1 MTGVEVT
8 LLTKD
13 INKRTLAF
21 KLTVKREEKDK
32 VFDPDFWPILA
43 SSTFGNLCPTLR
55 NRLK

>member
-32 VFDPDFWPILA
+32 VFDPDFWPSFVYVRKFVPNFKKSA
-43 SSTFGNLCPTLR
+43 
-55 NRLK
+55 